1 MFEAG
6 SQEQAGEPLLG
17 GGPLA
22 MLGSQSRKS
31 VQKDKQHKIGIFVI
45 WLWNWMGFN
54 WISLAKLIF
63 NQANSGL
70 R

>member
-45 WLWNWMGFN
+45 
-54 WISLAKLIF
+54 
-63 NQANSGL
+63 
-70 R
+70 